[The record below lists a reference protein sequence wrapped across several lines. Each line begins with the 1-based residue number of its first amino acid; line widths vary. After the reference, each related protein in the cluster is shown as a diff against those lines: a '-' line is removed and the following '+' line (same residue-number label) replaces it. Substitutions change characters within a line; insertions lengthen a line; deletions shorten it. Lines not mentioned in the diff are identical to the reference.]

1 MSCASWRSVF
11 CCAAFSLTIIILDR
25 LTDATLEGSSMGHLG
40 QPSSRELAAFP
51 QIIRVSDVK
60 ASPDSHTGTSRRKRN
75 IFYQGGLRLC
85 GQETAEEVV
94 ANHLGYFH
102 FRVCQETV
110 WEAFK
115 IFWDRLPEQDEY
127 QSWMNQCQEGTA
139 TVQNIGSY
147 FSQSEEHQALVKQR
161 MSHPVFKSTPTPASP
176 ETVEAPE
183 LEDLDE
189 GKDNAAVISPEAG
202 DSPLY
207 NEITVQP
214 TSAPVLEQMVE
225 LSILLTGEVFSD
237 DLKDPASLKFQTLSR
252 DLAEKIEDALEGLP
266 GFKSVSVIDFRP
278 QKDTQWLDGIVVDYA
293 VTVAVEGAGV
303 SPEQLNYLTL
313 QSNLVENSYREI
325 QEPPTVVHTISKIR
339 NVFTEAHHVNELESV
354 SEIPEPVSA
363 ADGAT
368 GIAVIDL
375 SEVLTLD
382 DHTEDGNLL
391 APSGTNTLAAGED
404 IVILEES
411 ELASPEVVLTTH
423 PPEAGSIEE
432 EGLLAE
438 DVLLAPGPEATPPKE
453 ILPEAPSSEM
463 PRSSTLPEPP
473 VETEASGSGRD
484 NLDRL
489 NEPPTEEDQTR
500 PIETQDAK
508 SEAELEKVDLASVA
522 EESVVTTV
530 EDEHQEEVEISEEPE
545 ISTVLTETSTEPGQ
559 PALLP
564 PTETVNIPSE
574 VPETVN
580 IPSEV
585 PATVNIPSEVPE
597 TVNIPSEVPET
608 VNIPSEVPETE
619 NIPNEVPETVNIPS
633 EVPETVNIPSE
644 VPETVNI
651 PSEVPETVNIP
662 SEVPETVNIP
672 SEVPETVNI
681 PNEVPETVNIPSE
694 VPETVNIPSE
704 VPETVNIPS
713 EVPETVYI
721 PSEVPETVN
730 IPSEV
735 PETVNIPSEVPET
748 VNIPS
753 EVPET
758 VNIPNEVPETVNIP
772 SEVPETVN
780 IPSEVPETVNI
791 PSEVPETV
799 YIPSEVPETVNIPS
813 EVPETVNIP
822 SEVPETVNIPSEV
835 PEPDVAKTTLHSD
848 VDEPVVGPPEDSNED
863 NKVPDEDE
871 GANMVFTYPE
881 EPAFDEKGFDKTIES
896 DGSEVSEG
904 SLSEA
909 MGIEEEAPLTPQILA
924 GDFVEDEI
932 LLVNKKDPKSPVTDF
947 PHHPLPTALSPEKE
961 SSSTIVS
968 SIVPDSDASPNT
980 TITLLVKTTHEDLD
994 DATPGDHGYDLIPFD
1009 YGLTNQTEE
1018 GSTGSPFSVA
1028 QGTDQASIAM
1038 PINPRRA
1045 LIVFFSLRVTNM
1057 VFSEDLFN
1065 KSSPEYKALEQRFLE
1080 LLVPYLQSNLS
1091 NFENLEILNFRN
1103 GSIVVNSRMKFGK
1116 PVARGVTTTVYLILE
1131 DFCNTAYQ
1139 TMNLA
1144 IDKYSL
1150 DVESGDQADPC
1161 KFQACNEYA
1170 ECKVNKWSGEAECV
1184 CNAGYFSVDGLP
1196 CQSICELQTDFCLN
1210 DGKCDIIPG
1219 QGAICRCRVGE
1230 NWWYRGEHC
1239 EEYVSEPLVVG
1250 IAIASVAGF
1259 LFVASGVLFFL
1270 ARTLRDQYDKE
1281 ESEDPVRRVES
1292 LPSLERATKY
1302 NPMYE
1307 SEATTGYS
1315 HYYRRYPEAPAYS
1328 SASAEASTDFSSEE
1342 IRHIYEN
1349 SELTKEEIQDRIR
1362 IIELYA
1368 KDRQF
1373 ADFVRQHQAVV
1384 ETRRESSSAHT

>member
-1 MSCASWRSVF
+1 MSSTSWRSVIF
-11 CCAAFSLTIIILDR
+11 CALFSLTVIVLSR
-25 LTDATLEGSSMGHLG
+25 LSDATLEGSSMGYLG
-40 QPSSRELAAFP
+40 QPYSQEPVAFP

-60 ASPDSHTGTSRRKRN
+60 ASHDSHAVASRRKRN

-102 FRVCQETV
+102 LRVCQETV

-127 QSWMNQCQEGTA
+127 QRWMSQCQEGTV
-139 TVQNIGSY
+139 TVQDIGSY

-161 MSHPVFKSTPTPASP
+161 MSHSVFKSEPTRSWKHMCSTPTPASS
-176 ETVEAPE
+176 ETAESPE
-183 LEDLDE
+183 LEDLDKGNE
-189 GKDNAAVISPEAG
+189 NAAIISPEVE
-202 DSPLY
+202 DSPLF
-207 NEITVQP
+207 NEITIQP
-214 TSAPVLEQMVE
+214 TAATVLEQVVE
-225 LSILLTGEVFSD
+225 LSILLTGEVFCN
-237 DLKDPASLKFQTLSR
+237 DLRDPASLKYQTLSR

-293 VTVAVEGAGV
+293 VTVVVDGAGV
-303 SPEQLNYLTL
+303 SSEQLNYLTL
-313 QSNLVENSYREI
+313 QSNLVENSYHEI
-325 QEPPTVVHTISKIR
+325 PEPPTMVYTISEIK
-339 NVFTEAHHVNELESV
+339 NVFTEAHHINELESV
-354 SEIPEPVSA
+354 SEIPEPVST
-363 ADGAT
+363 ADEAT
-368 GIAVIDL
+368 DIAVIDL

-382 DHTEDGNLL
+382 DPTGDGNLL
-391 APSGTNTLAAGED
+391 APSGTNTLAPED

-411 ELASPEVVLTTH
+411 ELVSPEVALATN

-432 EGLLAE
+432 EDLLPE
-438 DVLLAPGPEATPPKE
+438 DVVLASAPETIPPKE
-453 ILPEAPSSEM
+453 HLPESRSQELPKSS
-463 PRSSTLPEPP
+463 SLPEPP
-473 VETEASGSGRD
+473 IETEASGSGRD
-484 NLDRL
+484 NLDSL
-489 NEPPTEEDQTR
+489 NELSIEEDQTSLV
-500 PIETQDAK
+500 ETQDAK
-508 SEAELEKVDLASVA
+508 SEAVPEKVDLASDG
-522 EESVVTTV
+522 EESVATTF
-530 EDEHQEEVEISEEPE
+530 EEGNQDEVEISEKPE
-545 ISTVLTETSTEPGQ
+545 VSTVLTKTFIEQGQ

-564 PTETVNIPSE
+564 PTETVNIPSKM
-574 VPETVN
+574 
-580 IPSEV
+580 S
-585 PATVNIPSEVPE
+585 
-597 TVNIPSEVPET
+597 
-608 VNIPSEVPETE
+608 
-619 NIPNEVPETVNIPS
+619 
-633 EVPETVNIPSE
+633 
-644 VPETVNI
+644 
-651 PSEVPETVNIP
+651 
-662 SEVPETVNIP
+662 
-672 SEVPETVNI
+672 
-681 PNEVPETVNIPSE
+681 
-694 VPETVNIPSE
+694 
-704 VPETVNIPS
+704 
-713 EVPETVYI
+713 
-721 PSEVPETVN
+721 
-730 IPSEV
+730 
-735 PETVNIPSEVPET
+735 
-748 VNIPS
+748 
-753 EVPET
+753 
-758 VNIPNEVPETVNIP
+758 
-772 SEVPETVN
+772 
-780 IPSEVPETVNI
+780 
-791 PSEVPETV
+791 
-799 YIPSEVPETVNIPS
+799 
-813 EVPETVNIP
+813 
-822 SEVPETVNIPSEV
+822 
-835 PEPDVAKTTLHSD
+835 EPDVAKTMLHS
-848 VDEPVVGPPEDSNED
+848 VDEPIIRAPDDSN
-863 NKVPDEDE
+863 KVGKHLDEDV
-871 GANMVFTYPE
+871 GVNVVFTYPE
-881 EPAFDEKGFDKTIES
+881 EPTFDEKGFDETIEN
-896 DGSEVSEG
+896 DGSEVKEA
-904 SLSEA
+904 SLSETK
-909 MGIEEEAPLTPQILA
+909 GIEEEAPLTPEILA
-924 GDFVEDEI
+924 GDIVEDEI
-932 LLVNKKDPKSPVTDF
+932 LLVNRDDLKLPEADF
-947 PHHPLPTALSPEKE
+947 PRHPLPTSMSPEKE
-961 SSSTIVS
+961 SPFTVVS
-968 SIVPDSDASPNT
+968 SIIPNFDALPDTA
-980 TITLLVKTTHEDLD
+980 ITSLVKTTHEDLD
-994 DATPGDHGYDLIPFD
+994 DATPDDHGYDLIPYD

-1091 NFENLEILNFRN
+1091 HFENLEILNFRN

-1184 CNAGYFSVDGLP
+1184 CNAGYFSVDSLP
-1196 CQSICELQTDFCLN
+1196 CQSICELQTEFCLN

-1281 ESEDPVRRVES
+1281 ESEDPIRRVES

-1315 HYYRRYPEAPAYS
+1315 HYYRRYPETPLYS

-1373 ADFVRQHQAVV
+1373 ADFVRQHQAVLD
-1384 ETRRESSSAHT
+1384 TQRESASTHT

>member
-1 MSCASWRSVF
+1 MSSASWRSVF
-11 CCAAFSLTIIILDR
+11 FCALFSLTVIILSR
-25 LTDATLEGSSMGHLG
+25 LSDATLEGSSMGYLG
-40 QPSSRELAAFP
+40 KAFSQEPVAFP

-60 ASPDSHTGTSRRKRN
+60 ASHDGHAVTSRRKRN
-75 IFYQGGLRLC
+75 IFYQSGLRLC

-102 FRVCQETV
+102 LRVCQETV

-127 QSWMNQCQEGTA
+127 QSWMSRCQEGTVA
-139 TVQNIGSY
+139 VQDIGSY
-147 FSQSEEHQALVKQR
+147 FSQSEEHQALVKER
-161 MSHPVFKSTPTPASP
+161 MSHSVFKSEPTRSWKHMCSTPTPASS
-176 ETVEAPE
+176 ETVEAPD
-183 LEDLDE
+183 LEETDKE
-189 GKDNAAVISPEAG
+189 KDITDVISPEVEE
-202 DSPLY
+202 SPLF
-207 NEITVQP
+207 NEITIQP
-214 TSAPVLEQMVE
+214 TAAPVLEQVVE

-237 DLKDPASLKFQTLSR
+237 ELRDPASLKFQTLSR

-278 QKDTQWLDGIVVDYA
+278 QKDSQWLDGIVVDYA
-293 VTVAVEGAGV
+293 VTVAVDGAGV
-303 SPEQLNYLTL
+303 SSEQLNYLTL

-325 QEPPTVVHTISKIR
+325 KEPPTVVHTISEIKNI
-339 NVFTEAHHVNELESV
+339 FTEPHHIDELESV
-354 SEIPEPVSA
+354 SEIPEPVRA
-363 ADGAT
+363 ADEAT
-368 GIAVIDL
+368 GIDL

-382 DHTEDGNLL
+382 HPTGGGSSPPVEL
-391 APSGTNTLAAGED
+391 NTLGPEED

-411 ELASPEVVLTTH
+411 ELASPEAALATS

-432 EGLLAE
+432 EDLLPE
-438 DVLLAPGPEATPPKE
+438 DAVLAPAPETIPPKE
-453 ILPEAPSSEM
+453 LLPEPPSQET
-463 PRSSTLPEPP
+463 PKSSTLPEPP
-473 VETEASGSGRD
+473 IETEASGSGRED
-484 NLDRL
+484 LDSL
-489 NEPPTEEDQTR
+489 IEPSIEEKDQISLLETEDVR
-500 PIETQDAK
+500 
-508 SEAELEKVDLASVA
+508 SEPEQEKVD
-522 EESVVTTV
+522 
-530 EDEHQEEVEISEEPE
+530 EVEILEKPE
-545 ISTVLTETSTEPGQ
+545 VSTVLTKTTIEQGQ

-564 PTETVNIPSE
+564 PTETVNIP
-574 VPETVN
+574 
-580 IPSEV
+580 
-585 PATVNIPSEVPE
+585 
-597 TVNIPSEVPET
+597 
-608 VNIPSEVPETE
+608 TE
-619 NIPNEVPETVNIPS
+619 AS
-633 EVPETVNIPSE
+633 
-644 VPETVNI
+644 
-651 PSEVPETVNIP
+651 
-662 SEVPETVNIP
+662 
-672 SEVPETVNI
+672 
-681 PNEVPETVNIPSE
+681 
-694 VPETVNIPSE
+694 
-704 VPETVNIPS
+704 
-713 EVPETVYI
+713 
-721 PSEVPETVN
+721 
-730 IPSEV
+730 
-735 PETVNIPSEVPET
+735 
-748 VNIPS
+748 
-753 EVPET
+753 
-758 VNIPNEVPETVNIP
+758 
-772 SEVPETVN
+772 
-780 IPSEVPETVNI
+780 
-791 PSEVPETV
+791 
-799 YIPSEVPETVNIPS
+799 
-813 EVPETVNIP
+813 
-822 SEVPETVNIPSEV
+822 
-835 PEPDVAKTTLHSD
+835 EPDVAKTTLHSD
-848 VDEPVVGPPEDSNED
+848 VDEPVVQAPEDSSKFGKD
-863 NKVPDEDE
+863 PDQDV
-871 GANMVFTYPE
+871 GINVIFTYPE
-881 EPAFDEKGFDKTIES
+881 EPTFDEKGFDETIES
-896 DGSEVSEG
+896 DGSEVKEG

-909 MGIEEEAPLTPQILA
+909 RDIEEEAPLTPEILA
-924 GDFVEDEI
+924 GDLVEDEI
-932 LLVNKKDPKSPVTDF
+932 LLVNRDDLKLPGTDF
-947 PHHPLPTALSPEKE
+947 PRHPLPTALFPEEESPF
-961 SSSTIVS
+961 TVIS
-968 SIVPDSDASPNT
+968 SIFPDIDALPDKAVTSLT
-980 TITLLVKTTHEDLD
+980 TQEDLD
-994 DATPGDHGYDLIPFD
+994 DASPEDHGYDLIPYD

-1028 QGTDQASIAM
+1028 QGTDQVSIAM

-1091 NFENLEILNFRN
+1091 HFENLEILNFRN
-1103 GSIVVNSRMKFGK
+1103 GSIVVNSRMKFGR

-1315 HYYRRYPEAPAYS
+1315 HYYRRYPEAPMYS

-1373 ADFVRQHQAVV
+1373 ADFVRQHQAVLD
-1384 ETRRESSSAHT
+1384 TQRESSSMHS